1 MPSQLAVP
9 WCLKK
14 VFLDQVHDLFQC
26 SVDCFVHFYFW
37 ETQGWNVKTMEV
49 LILLI
54 KFEPLIYK
62 PTIES

>member
-9 WCLKK
+9 WCLKE
-14 VFLDQVHDLFQC
+14 VFLDLVHDLFQC
-26 SVDCFVHFYFW
+26 SVDCFVSFDFW
-37 ETQGWNVKTMEV
+37 ETQGSNVKTMEV
-49 LILLI
+49 LILFI